1 MDLQKILD
9 QIRSKLG
16 EKTPEI
22 ESFLKQIEANH
33 NEISEDLKAANG
45 ESKTR
50 KLKIRELEQL
60 IEDSKSEI
68 ENLKKKTDDPIIK
81 QELEALRSFK
91 ADLVK
96 KQRETF
102 IAEFDKVKGH
112 ANFEK
117 AKDLFK
123 LPKAKDDGSL
133 DLTKLKDDEIDFN
146 VAKLAELQ
154 KLDYF
159 GQINQQNPPPFNN
172 MRTNTPGDPNV
183 ANISNKGDLENI
195 IKQAAKVYN
204 Q

>member
-16 EKTPEI
+16 EKAPEI
-22 ESFLKQIEANH
+22 ESFLKQIETIHNDAN
-33 NEISEDLKAANG
+33 EDLKAANG

-60 IEDSKSEI
+60 IEDSKLEL
-68 ENLKKKTDDPIIK
+68 ENLKKKTDDPAVK
-81 QELEALRSFK
+81 QELESLRAFK

-102 IAEFDKVKGH
+102 IAEFEKVKGH

-159 GQINQQNPPPFNN
+159 GQINQQNPPPFNS
-172 MRTNTPGDPNV
+172 MRTNTQGDPNV
-183 ANISNKGDLENI
+183 ANINSKGDLESI
-195 IKQAAKVYN
+195 FKQAAKVYN